1 MPGVLDWPLEAPLLD
16 GTPPPDPLPE
26 PPVVVLGI
34 AWAVVVLGIAWAV
47 VVLGIAWVAVTGFAK
62 VVETP
67 ADTEPPVPSVTM
79 PLRMTPPG
87 VAAVCANAGQ
97 AAATAIST
105 V

>member
-26 PPVVVLGI
+26 PP
-34 AWAVVVLGIAWAV
+34 V